1 MKLLKLSL
9 FLALSFLI
17 HFSASAQKIRMK
29 KGDFETL
36 KTETRM
42 KVVFHYENMG
52 VGKMTEDKYVKEK
65 IEEKNEDEK
74 GSGEKWHAKW
84 IADRDKYFEP
94 KFMEL
99 LKKGLMDTKL
109 KVSETYDDASHVLHV
124 HTTHTE
130 PGWNIGIMKQ
140 YAFISFEL
148 ELKEAGSD
156 KTLALMEMD
165 DVRGTDAM
173 GFDFDVAKRLAEG
186 YAKGGKEFAKYLT
199 KNELKVPKASK
210 KKKKKKRG

>member
-1 MKLLKLSL
+1 
-9 FLALSFLI
+9 
-17 HFSASAQKIRMK
+17 MK
-29 KGDFETL
+29 KGDFTAL
-36 KTETRM
+36 KSETRM
-42 KVVFHYENMG
+42 NVVFHYENMG
-52 VGKMTEDKYVKEK
+52 VGKMTEENYVKEK
-65 IEEKNEDEK
+65 IEEKNKDKK
-74 GSGEKWHAKW
+74 GSGDTWHSQW
-84 IADRDKYFEP
+84 LGNRDKYFEP

-109 KVSETYDDASHVLHV
+109 KVSETYDDANYVLHV

-148 ELKEAGSD
+148 ELKEASSG

-186 YAKGGKEFAKYLT
+186 YAKAGKEFAKYLT
-199 KNELKVPKASK
+199 KNELKVAKAPK